1 MTSIRSIIGR
11 IIEWFLSYDHLVI
24 VKTDTGAK
32 IPFRKYDGDA
42 GYDLFTRKTIGIPPG
57 ATVDVPSGIR
67 VDPRSRIWLEIKARS
82 STLKILGL
90 EVVDA
95 VIDKDYRGEM
105 LAIIHNPTGENKQI
119 MEGDR
124 VVQVVPHRL
133 IPLKFVE
140 GKLSPSPRGNKGFG
154 STGRS

>member
-1 MTSIRSIIGR
+1 MTSLRTVIGLLL
-11 IIEWFLSYDHLVI
+11 EWFLSYDHLVI
-24 VKTDTGAK
+24 VETEDGAK

-42 GYDLFTRKTIGIPPG
+42 GYDLFAHRDVGIPPG
-57 ATVDVPSGIR
+57 GTADVPSGIR

-82 STLKILGL
+82 STLKSRGL

-105 LAIIHNPTGENKQI
+105 LSIVHNPTGENKHI
-119 MEGDR
+119 LAGER
-124 VVQVVPHRL
+124 LVQVVPHRL
-133 IPLKFVE
+133 IPLKFKR
-140 GKLSPSPRGNKGFG
+140 GKLSESPRGDRGFG